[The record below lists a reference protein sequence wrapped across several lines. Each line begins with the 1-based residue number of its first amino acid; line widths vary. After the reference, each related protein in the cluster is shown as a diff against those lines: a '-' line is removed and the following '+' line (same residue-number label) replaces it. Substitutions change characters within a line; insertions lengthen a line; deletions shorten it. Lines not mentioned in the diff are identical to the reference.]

1 MGQFVYPLALC
12 LVQPLFQPVHYN
24 FVGGLSLFIALGIS
38 RCRIPVLYSQ
48 FTTVSLKDFVVQLEA
63 IVLYESMRDT
73 KSCDK
78 IPPNKPLHVLISDV
92 WKGFYFDPFGELINP
107 NKEPSPISSC
117 FWKWLDNIQSP
128 LCKRPWT
135 GNRVEDPSCLMN
147 VRGIR
152 NWAMHC
158 FCLFILLL

>member
-73 KSCDK
+73 KPCDK
-78 IPPNKPLHVLISDV
+78 IPPNKPLHILISNV
-92 WKGFYFDPFGELINP
+92 RKGFCFDSFGELINP
-107 NKEPSPISSC
+107 NKEPSLVSSC
-117 FWKWLDNIQSP
+117 FWKWLDNIQFP

-135 GNRVEDPSCLMN
+135 GNTIEDPSCLMN

-152 NWAMHC
+152 N
-158 FCLFILLL
+158 